1 MSMQHLWD
9 QVEQYSRE
17 HFVRPDDALEF
28 VLREQSAHGLPEIQ
42 VTPLEGKL
50 LQMQVRLMQARQVLE
65 IGTLGGYSAI
75 LLARALPD
83 DGRVTTL
90 EVDAKHAAAAR
101 RAFAHAGFSHKIE
114 LREGAALE
122 TLPLLKQAGRV
133 YDFVF
138 IDADKEN
145 NVHYVK
151 WALELTR
158 PGALIVVDNVIRDG
172 DVINPDS
179 TSPMTQ
185 GVRRMNEYLKGEPRL
200 DVTTIQTV
208 GAKGYDG
215 MTFILV
221 QA

>member
-1 MSMQHLWD
+1 MFWESNLSDTRMALRH
-9 QVEQYSRE
+9 
-17 HFVRPDDALEF
+17 VR
-28 VLREQSAHGLPEIQ
+28 H
-42 VTPLEGKL
+42 TPLLATMVVATLAVG
-50 LQMQVRLMQARQVLE
+50 
-65 IGTLGGYSAI
+65 IGANSAI
-75 LLARALPD
+75 FAAVYAALPD

-101 RAFAHAGFSHKIE
+101 RAFAHAGYSHKIE

-208 GAKGYDG
+208 GGKGEDG
-215 MTFILV
+215 MNVSGV